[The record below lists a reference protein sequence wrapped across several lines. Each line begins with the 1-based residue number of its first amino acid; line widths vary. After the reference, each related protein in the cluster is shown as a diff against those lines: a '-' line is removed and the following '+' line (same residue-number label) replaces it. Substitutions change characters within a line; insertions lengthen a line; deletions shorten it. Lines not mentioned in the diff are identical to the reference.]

1 MGSFYG
7 GNGISISDAAENK
20 RIKREMQE
28 LNNHIIISAT
38 QPIVQKEGD
47 FWFVIVPDDDNN
59 NG

>member
-7 GNGISISDAAENK
+7 GNSITIADAIENK
-20 RIKREMQE
+20 KIEKDIQE
-28 LNNHIIISAT
+28 LKNHIIISTT
-38 QPIVQKEGD
+38 QPKVQKEGD

>member
-7 GNGISISDAAENK
+7 GNGISIVDAIENK

-28 LNNHIIISAT
+28 LKNHIIISTT
-38 QPIVQKEGD
+38 QPKVQKEGD